1 MKRRY
6 TKAQLNAISRYYT
19 EKRRREW
26 ERWAAEYGI
35 LKDFYKQSKYKTV
48 RGYVLAHERK
58 NGISNAASRKDNQ
71 IPHHDAEYY
80 REIFAETK

>member
-6 TKAQLNAISRYYT
+6 TQAQLNAIGYAYA
-19 EKRRREW
+19 EKRRKEW
-26 ERWAAEYGI
+26 ERRAAEYGI
-35 LKDFYKQSKYKTV
+35 LKDFCKQSKYKTV

-80 REIFAETK
+80 REIFAGTK